1 MPVVLHMAS
10 GGKEIRRKK
19 MVVASLFFIIL
30 MMKKRMEKK
39 DLPHKEKS
47 KTISIPPKS
56 TERE

>member
-10 GGKEIRRKK
+10 GGKEILRKK
-19 MVVASLFFIIL
+19 MVSLFIIIL

-39 DLPHKEKS
+39 DLPHKVKS

-56 TERE
+56 TETE